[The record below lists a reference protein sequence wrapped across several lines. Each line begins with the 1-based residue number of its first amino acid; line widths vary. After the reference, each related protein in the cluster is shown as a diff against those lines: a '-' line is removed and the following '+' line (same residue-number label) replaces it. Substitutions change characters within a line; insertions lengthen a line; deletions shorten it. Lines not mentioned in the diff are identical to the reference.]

1 MGNTRTIFSFQVHAM
16 HDNVWDER
24 ALIGPLF
31 DLMPWLETSFSTGED
46 VLIARLTPF
55 HLTGPSWARQ
65 SRCRR
70 C

>member
-31 DLMPWLETSFSTGED
+31 DLMPWLETSFSNGGECLS
-46 VLIARLTPF
+46 VWFL
-55 HLTGPSWARQ
+55 S
-65 SRCRR
+65 
-70 C
+70 